1 MVDFIEDDI
10 DDELLKSVAIFMNEI
25 GAVAKTL
32 KKGEQAKIPC
42 DCGGT
47 LTIGKSPN
55 NGHIHAYCDNCDKA
69 LMQ

>member
-1 MVDFIEDDI
+1 MSEFIEDDI
-10 DDELLKSVAIFMNEI
+10 DDELLKAASVFMNTV
-25 GAVAKTL
+25 GNAAKLL
-32 KKGEQAKIPC
+32 KPGESTQVPC

-55 NGHIHAYCDNCDKA
+55 NGHIHAHCDKCDKA